1 MLSLIPRSLIEKIS
15 KKHNANRYCKHF
27 MSYDHLVTMLY
38 SCFLMLAI
46 CEKLLRVFR
55 HLV

>member
-1 MLSLIPRSLIEKIS
+1 MSKTTFFTGQPVFNQLLSLIPRSLIEKIS

-38 SCFLMLAI
+38 SCF
-46 CEKLLRVFR
+46 F
-55 HLV
+55 